1 MLLSTSGRLAKWFEA
16 AFSQKTGLVDGART
30 PRASLVSSIGRAEA
44 MNRWRL
50 SLGPPMLWR
59 ALAIVFCL
67 FSHCAAARADD
78 LFSFTNV
85 DIAGC
90 DRLDDIRLQVGPPD
104 AEIVAACRALRRSM
118 VFSQSFSG
126 GPAALALSL
135 LGIVLTYAVLGVPMR
150 ALTGLM
156 GRRFG
161 RTTSAMTIEA
171 LLALTLRGA
180 IGLLLLAASQLV
192 AFAPAIG
199 CLALV
204 GATLWAA
211 RRRAAAAAL
220 PESQN
225 AAAAPSGLSLVLADV
240 ANDVAASVV
249 GVLGLAL
256 LARQDLRV
264 LAVGVAVAILAST
277 PGFIAARRRLRAH
290 DILFVA
296 AAAAL
301 SAIFGFVAAAD
312 PQWAESFGEAT
323 LPVLLIP
330 LLFAAAV
337 VGASWIGRRA
347 SAA

>member
-1 MLLSTSGRLAKWFEA
+1 VVRGGFLSKDWF
-16 AFSQKTGLVDGART
+16 LIN
-30 PRASLVSSIGRAEA
+30 PPAEA
-44 MNRWRL
+44 MSRWRL

-67 FSHCAAARADD
+67 FSLCAAARADD

-118 VFSQSFSG
+118 VFSQGFSG

-156 GRRFG
+156 GRPFG

-171 LLALTLRGA
+171 LLGLTLRGA
-180 IGLLLLAASQLV
+180 IGLLLLVAAQLV

-199 CLALV
+199 CLVLV
-204 GATLWAA
+204 GAMIWAM

-220 PESQN
+220 PQSDH
-225 AAAAPSGLSLVLADV
+225 ATAAPSALSLVLADL
-240 ANDVAASVV
+240 ANDVGASVL

-256 LARQDLRV
+256 LARQDVRL
-264 LAVGVAVAILAST
+264 LGLGIAVAVIASS
-277 PGFIAARRRLRAH
+277 PASVAARRRLRAH
-290 DILFVA
+290 DILFMGA
-296 AAAAL
+296 AAVL

-312 PQWAESFGEAT
+312 PQWAESFGETT

-330 LLFAAAV
+330 LLFAVA
-337 VGASWIGRRA
+337 GASWMGSRT